1 MGRSPLEGVQNLT
14 KHRSKDARRDGRE
27 YRIVEF
33 VVHRKMQQ
41 GVILIPRLEAPQG
54 AEIPQRPID
63 SVDADLAADQSPV
76 VRLAYL
82 ISNAENPTVI
92 RDTMMVLPGFS
103 VVRDNSLT
111 SRQ

>member
-63 SVDADLAADQSPV
+63 E
-76 VRLAYL
+76 R
-82 ISNAENPTVI
+82 
-92 RDTMMVLPGFS
+92 RC
-103 VVRDNSLT
+103 
-111 SRQ
+111 